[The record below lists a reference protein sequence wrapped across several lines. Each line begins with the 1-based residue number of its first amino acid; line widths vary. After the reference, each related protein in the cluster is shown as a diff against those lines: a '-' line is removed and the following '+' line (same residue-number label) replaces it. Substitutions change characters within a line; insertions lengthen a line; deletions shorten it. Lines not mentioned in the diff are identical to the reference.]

1 MTVFGSGDLG
11 VADQEARRTIKRAA
25 QAAEAAE
32 KARAQRE
39 QLEAKRR

>member
-1 MTVFGSGDLG
+1 MFGSGDLG

-32 KARAQRE
+32 QARARRE